1 MIETGALP
9 VSFFSTVRVNM
20 IHFKHISKEFQ
31 VKGQT
36 VRALDDIQ
44 LEIPEGCI
52 FGIIG
57 YSGAGK
63 STLIRLIN
71 LLERPSA
78 GQMLVDQRDMTCL
91 NARELREAR
100 THIGMIFQHFNLLAT
115 KTVAANI
122 EMPLKLLG
130 ISKAEREKRLEE
142 LLDFIDLKHKRHAY
156 PDELSGG
163 QKQRVGIARAL
174 ANRPKILLCDE
185 ATSALDPQTTK
196 SVLALLKKINREQ
209 NITIVMVTH
218 EMDVIESICDRV
230 AVMESGRVIET
241 GYTVDLFSQPQHPTT
256 KTFIQTVLQQQLP
269 VNIFHQLE
277 YQHEHS
283 IYCLQFNGQSAQQPV
298 VQALIKQ
305 FDLSLNI
312 LFANMTE
319 INGTV
324 IGQMFV
330 QLLGED
336 TIIAEAIAF
345 LEQHQVRVIQS
356 GVGAQT

>member
-1 MIETGALP
+1 MIE
-9 VSFFSTVRVNM
+9 
-20 IHFKHISKEFQ
+20 FKNISKHYQ
-31 VKGQT
+31 LKGQT
-36 VRALDDIQ
+36 IRALDQIN
-44 LEIPEGCI
+44 LVIPEGSI

-71 LLERPSA
+71 LLERPNE
-78 GQMLVDQRDMTCL
+78 GQIIL
-91 NARELREAR
+91 NQKDFTALDARSLRQERAN
-100 THIGMIFQHFNLLAT
+100 IGMIFQHFNLLQT

-130 ISKAEREKRLEE
+130 IPKAEREKRLNE
-142 LLDFIDLKHKRHAY
+142 LLEFIDLKHKKDAF

-196 SVLALLKKINREQ
+196 SVLALLKKINQEQ

-218 EMDVIESICDRV
+218 EMDVIETVCDYV
-230 AVMESGRVIET
+230 AVMEQGKVIET
-241 GYTVDLFSQPQHPTT
+241 GSTINIFSQPQHPTT
-256 KTFIQTVLQQQLP
+256 KNFIQTVLQQQLP
-269 VNIFHQLE
+269 INILKNLE
-277 YQHEHS
+277 NQNHNS
-283 IYCLQFNGQSAQQPV
+283 IYCLQFLGKSAQETV
-298 VQALIKQ
+298 VQAVIKK
-305 FDLSLNI
+305 FDISLNI

-324 IGQMFV
+324 IGQMFI
-330 QLLGED
+330 QLLGD
-336 TIIAEAIAF
+336 PLIIQQAIEF
-345 LEQHQVRVIQS
+345 LKQNGVQVEHS
-356 GVGAQT
+356 GDQV